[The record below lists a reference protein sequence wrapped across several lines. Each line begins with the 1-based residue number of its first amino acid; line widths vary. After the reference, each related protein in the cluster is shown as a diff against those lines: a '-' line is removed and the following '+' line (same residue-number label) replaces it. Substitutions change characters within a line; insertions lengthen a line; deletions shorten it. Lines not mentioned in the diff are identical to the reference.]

1 MENKVDIRR
10 LSMLGQRGALGASLL
25 SISPKFEKLMVLTGD
40 LSNTSGLD
48 RFQSMYP
55 EKFINT
61 GIAEQHM
68 IGMAAGLA
76 SEGYIPFTTT
86 FATFASMRCLEQ
98 VRVNGG
104 YMKLN
109 FKVVGLASGFVMGQF
124 GNTHYGIE
132 DIAIMRSI
140 PNMVVLSPADCLEVK
155 KSVIAAAKY
164 NGPVYIRLTG
174 GMNNPIV
181 YRDDYKFNIGKSNL
195 LKKGEKITFFA
206 TGSMVYY
213 ALKVASALEKYDIN
227 PSVINMSTIKP
238 LDKKSVI
245 EHSKKSSHIVTIEEH
260 NIIGGL
266 GSAIAE
272 TLASSNI
279 NTKQLF
285 IGVNDCFSIPG
296 SYDYLLESNQLTEPQ
311 ILERVLMF
319 IK

>member
-1 MENKVDIRR
+1 MENKTDIRL

-25 SISPKFEKLMVLTGD
+25 SIAPEFENLMVLTGD

-48 RFQSMYP
+48 RFQAMYP

-109 FKVVGLASGFVMGQF
+109 FKVVGLASGFAMGQF

-140 PNMVVLSPADCLEVK
+140 PNMVVLSPADSLEVK
-155 KSVIAAAKY
+155 KSVIAAA
-164 NGPVYIRLTG
+164 NHEGPVYIRLTG

-181 YRDDYKFNIGKSNL
+181 YKDDYKFNIGKSNL
-195 LKKGEKITFFA
+195 LKKGERITFFA

-213 ALKVASALEKYDIN
+213 ALKVAKALEKHNVY
-227 PSVINMSTIKP
+227 PTVINMNTIKP
-238 LDKKSVI
+238 LDNDTVI
-245 EHSKKSSHIVTIEEH
+245 EHANISSHIVTIEEH